1 MWRKIWIVFLVFG
14 ALRGV
19 CREGGEALL
28 GRLPG
33 RQEWKPYREK
43 GLPWLPR
50 ASLLAGV
57 CPFFLKVTHEHETLR
72 VLPELGEPGQSGD
85 QSPIYPSIS
94 RDGKMVAY
102 AGLRRGGPRRRVA
115 ISTYSVIDGKRTV
128 YAEGDYAGAVAISP
142 DASKLAFSAAKK
154 EEHGEGDNHLHII
167 DLKTGQETLGPEVP
181 TYAWVIA
188 SWSPDSRHLA
198 YDFRG
203 EVRVWDADTGKVTKI
218 ADGGGA
224 PSWSPSGEWIA
235 YYRGVVDPEASRI
248 LKRPIYVRGDWAAR
262 LLVVHPDGSGGKTL
276 FAIPDFADKRRT
288 PRGFIEAPVWSP
300 DSQTILINEP
310 TGSMEGTVDIQ
321 KLDLKTL
328 KLKTIF
334 KDTTD
339 VLGWGEGR

>member
-1 MWRKIWIVFLVFG
+1 MPKHIWILILVFIV
-14 ALRGV
+14 LRGV
-19 CREGGEALL
+19 CREHDAASA
-28 GRLPG
+28 
-33 RQEWKPYREK
+33 QDWKPSTK
-43 GLPWLPR
+43 GLPRLPR
-50 ASLLAGV
+50 TSLLAGV
-57 CPFFLKVTHEHETLR
+57 CPFFLYVSHEHESLR
-72 VLPELGEPGQSGD
+72 LLPEPGEPGQSGD

-102 AGLRRGGPRRRVA
+102 AGLRRGGPGRRVA

-154 EEHGEGDNHLHII
+154 EEHGDGDNHLHII

-188 SWSPDSRHLA
+188 SWSPDSRRLA
-198 YDFRG
+198 YDFED
-203 EVRVWDADTGKVTKI
+203 EVRVWDTDTGKISTV
-218 ADGGGA
+218 ADGGA

-235 YYRGVVDPEASRI
+235 YYPGYLDPFMPFLHDKPVYR
-248 LKRPIYVRGDWAAR
+248 RGDWAAR

-310 TGSMEGTVDIQ
+310 TGSMKGTVNIHM
-321 KLDLKTL
+321 LDLKTL

-339 VLGWGEGR
+339 VLGWGEE